1 MEMLWWHWILL
12 GLLLAGIELLTPGGF
27 FVVFF
32 GVGALAVGGLA
43 LAGAAGPP
51 WVQWLLFSALSVGA
65 LALLRKPLLARV
77 RTGPDGDRDS
87 LAGELAV
94 PLEGIPPGAVGR
106 AELRGSS
113 WSARNAGTT
122 DLVKGQRCVVV
133 RVEGLMLLIR
143 AEGA

>member
-12 GLLLAGIELLTPGGF
+12 GLVLAGIELLTPGGF
-27 FVVFF
+27 FVMFF
-32 GVGALAVGGLA
+32 GVGAIAVGGLA
-43 LAGAAGPP
+43 LAGAAGPL
-51 WVQWLLFSALSVGA
+51 WMQWLLFSVLSVAA
-65 LALLRKPLLARV
+65 LALLRKPLLARF
-77 RTGPDGDRDS
+77 RTGSGADRDS

-94 PLEGIPPGAVGR
+94 PLGAIPPGGVGR

-113 WSARNAGTT
+113 WSARNAGT
-122 DLVKGQRCVVV
+122 LELAKGQRCIVV